1 MILNGTIN
9 ILDNDLIVS
18 INLLISSSLFTSK
31 LCDSDEYAI
40 KITANVTP
48 NDANGQPYCDIVFNI
63 NAICW
68 LNLNIP
74 KNSKIVKDNI
84 NPKNA
89 VVIFSDK
96 AIREKLTIIQDFFG
110 SLAICIW
117 FVTV

>member
-9 ILDNDLIVS
+9 ILDNDFIVS

-63 NAICW
+63 TAIYW

-74 KNSKIVKDNI
+74 KNSQFVKNNI

-96 AIREKLTIIQDFFG
+96 AIKEKLTTYSGFF
-110 SLAICIW
+110 SVVLQ
-117 FVTV
+117 FVFDL

>member
-9 ILDNDLIVS
+9 ILDNDFIVS

-74 KNSKIVKDNI
+74 KNSQFVKNNI

-89 VVIFSDK
+89 VEIFSDK
-96 AIREKLTIIQDFFG
+96 AIKEKLTTYSGFF
-110 SLAICIW
+110 SVVLQ
-117 FVTV
+117 FVFDL